1 MSLVSPIGGVL
12 LVVHWLL
19 ILRDYLATRT
29 FASDEHF
36 DANASAS
43 L

>member
-1 MSLVSPIGGVL
+1 MPVGGVL

-19 ILRDYLATRT
+19 ILRSYLRERM
-29 FASDEHF
+29 FASDAHF

>member
-1 MSLVSPIGGVL
+1 MPVGGVL

-19 ILRDYLATRT
+19 ILRGYLAART